1 MVQRGGTRKRGKGT
15 IRVIDIMHVA
25 PPWRKQ
31 QTNVEERQ
39 EEGRGGGGLPVS
51 SPKGLDRRLG

>member
-1 MVQRGGTRKRGKGT
+1 
-15 IRVIDIMHVA
+15 MHVA